1 METGV
6 QRLEAQD
13 VHLFPAVGTVGTG
26 SGFICI
32 PLEPASGAVYEL
44 ETPAGIGGVG
54 RFHSELEESERIRV
68 SPVQSDP
75 PMLDQDQEGQSGRAD
90 GNPSVAVPAVVAN
103 DFGAVLSAGPHF
115 DTERG
120 PVAGRDGHQPP
131 TPSARVPPVG
141 RMDLI
146 RRRYEN
152 RGLSEGVVQLLLASN
167 RETTSATYKSAW
179 NVWFHW
185 CSKRSENPLSPTL
198 NFILKSLSDLFEEGK
213 AYRSINVYRS
223 MLSGTLEKIEG
234 WDVGKH
240 PLVVKLMQ
248 GIFNSSPPK
257 PKYTGFWSTDTVLDY
272 IESLGP
278 DSGLSLTVL
287 SKKLVILLALTS
299 LFRVSEIASIDFSS
313 MVFSGPAVK
322 FALSKLRKSQTPS
335 SAGAIFSLKKLT
347 VLSNVCPVSCLDYY
361 CKETLK
367 FRNDS
372 NSNLMLSIKSPHAP
386 IGASAV
392 AKWMKDFLG
401 DAGIDTL
408 IYSAHSTR
416 GAAASKAVATGLSI
430 ETILRSGNWSSE
442 SVFAKHYSRPIE
454 KESVASQVLGGASGV
469 AG

>member
-1 METGV
+1 M
-6 QRLEAQD
+6 
-13 VHLFPAVGTVGTG
+13 
-26 SGFICI
+26 
-32 PLEPASGAVYEL
+32 
-44 ETPAGIGGVG
+44 
-54 RFHSELEESERIRV
+54 
-68 SPVQSDP
+68 
-75 PMLDQDQEGQSGRAD
+75 
-90 GNPSVAVPAVVAN
+90 AVPAVVAN
-103 DFGAVLSAGPHF
+103 DFGVILSSGPHF
-115 DTERG
+115 ETERG

-146 RRRYEN
+146 RRRYED

-198 NFILKSLSDLFEEGK
+198 NLILKFLSDLFEEGK

-240 PLVVKLMQ
+240 PLVIKLMQ

-257 PKYTGFWSTDTVLDY
+257 PKYTGFWSTDTVLGY

-347 VLSNVCPVSCLDYY
+347 VLSNVCPVSCLDHY
-361 CKETLK
+361 CKETRK
-367 FRNDS
+367 FRGNS

-386 IGASAV
+386 IGASTV
-392 AKWMKDFLG
+392 ARWIKDFLG
-401 DAGIDTL
+401 DAGIDTS

-416 GAAASKAVATGLSI
+416 GAAASKAVAAGLSV

-454 KESVASQVLGGASGV
+454 SESVASQVLGGASGL